1 MALDQ
6 LTELAQSYFDLR
18 WNLDPVAA
26 SRAGLP
32 LYDDRFGRFSAA
44 ELRPHIAA
52 LKALTAALE
61 ELEPEALDAEIDRTA
76 LLNDI
81 RVQVYR
87 YERERVFA
95 RDPAQWVQRIIDGAT
110 PERVGDLVA
119 FLDDARKALVE
130 PVGFL
135 AAAAMDLL
143 PDAVRAMQQAAAG
156 AGAPRDAE
164 RQSLAALAAFR
175 GDLGRWMEGRAGTI
189 GVGEDAFNFHLHY
202 EHVLR
207 DTAPELWR
215 YAHRLVDEPP
225 LDSGAAFPAR
235 EPQPPAEASLIRRT
249 IRSPSTVD
257 GWELSRDPHPGRLRR
272 HAVSALLDI
281 GLHTRDMNP
290 EQGVALLEQ
299 HLEIA
304 AADAL
309 ALVRHVV
316 ANPTYGISAVAG
328 RRELLALRAA
338 YRGPD
343 FYAAVRPYGA
353 LPVSLIRWGLGL
365 GE

>member
-18 WNLDPVAA
+18 WHLDPVAA
-26 SRAGLP
+26 SRAGVP
-32 LYDDRFGRFSAA
+32 QYDDRFGRFSAA
-44 ELRPHIAA
+44 ALRPHIAA
-52 LKALTAALE
+52 LKALTVALE
-61 ELEPEALDAEIDRTA
+61 ELEPEAVDTDIDQTA

-81 RVQVYR
+81 RVQIYR

-110 PERVGDLVA
+110 AERLGDLTG
-119 FLDDARKALVE
+119 FLDDARTALVE

-143 PDAVRAMQQAAAG
+143 PDAVRAIQHAG
-156 AGAPRDAE
+156 GGSGELVAV
-164 RQSLAALAAFR
+164 AAFR
-175 GDLGRWMEGRAGTI
+175 ENLGRWMEGRAGHI

-202 EHVLR
+202 EHALR

-225 LDSGAAFPAR
+225 QDSGEAFPGW
-235 EPQPPAEASLIRRT
+235 EPPVDASLIRRS
-249 IRSPSTVD
+249 IRSPVTVD
-257 GWELSRDPHPGRLRR
+257 GWELSRDPHPDRLRR

-299 HLEIA
+299 HLDIA
-304 AADAL
+304 AVDAL

-316 ANPTYGISAVAG
+316 ANPTYGVSAVAG